1 MNPSPSSNDGLP
13 PDSGDAVRLRA
24 LAAALASAGL
34 SSWGFVSGR
43 RLREACAGLPAA
55 TRVKFGAD
63 EARGAV
69 AASLIYGE
77 GPAEPPAWAAAFD
90 GPSLAL
96 ARFARADWYGELAA
110 RLRGAARAA
119 RAAIGEAGLEPGPAR
134 AWRYLANSG
143 LPEKPL
149 ALAAGLGSLG
159 RNGLVLLGVGGPP
172 SARRGPSAD
181 SPPLGPGAVLGL
193 LLLPFDPVG
202 PRGAEE
208 SPPPEDLAPGGR
220 CGSCRACVDA
230 CPTAAIGPDGA
241 FRREACLQHWTARG
255 GELPAAL
262 LPVWGN
268 RLYGCDAC
276 LEACPRF
283 RPDGGARTG
292 RGLLGPC
299 LPAGLFL
306 ELADDEI
313 RHKLRGSALGLG
325 WMSLEGFRRS
335 ARLARA
341 RGGAGRGDKEG
352 QVPPRI

>member
-1 MNPSPSSNDGLP
+1 MNKRFSSDA
-13 PDSGDAVRLRA
+13 GDELRFRA

-43 RLREACAGLPAA
+43 RFHAACGGLPAA
-55 TRVKFGAD
+55 TRAKFGAD

-69 AASLIYGE
+69 AASLAYGE
-77 GPAEPPAWAAAFD
+77 GPAEPPDWAAGLE
-90 GPSLAL
+90 GPDLAL

-110 RLRGAARAA
+110 RLRGAASAA
-119 RAAIGEAGLEPGPAR
+119 RAAIRAEGLEPGPAR

-159 RNGLVLLGVGGPP
+159 RNGLVLLGAGGPP
-172 SARRGPSAD
+172 EARPGPAAA

-193 LLLPFDPVG
+193 LLLPFDPADAG
-202 PRGAEE
+202 GADE
-208 SPPPEDLAPGGR
+208 PPPREDLVAGGR
-220 CGSCRACVDA
+220 CGACRACIEA
-230 CPTAAIGPDGA
+230 CPTAAIGPEGA
-241 FRREACLQHWTARG
+241 FRREACLQHWTARE
-255 GELPAAL
+255 GEPPAAL
-262 LPVWGN
+262 LAVWEN

-283 RPDGGARTG
+283 RLEAGAATERG
-292 RGLLGPC
+292 RLGPS

-306 ELADDEI
+306 DRDDDEV

-341 RGGAGRGDKEG
+341 RKEAGPGDASE
-352 QVPPRI
+352 QVFPRI